1 MKLLFNEQVI
11 EFEKIPLVEEVLE
24 KINDLLQNDFY
35 FSHFIVDGK
44 EVLEAPGEFLKMNLR
59 AIESLEI
66 ISVSAKEFIN
76 NLLLSAEEYTK
87 RAVPHITT
95 LADEF
100 YNNPSSSSWAE
111 LNELFEGIQWLSTM
125 IETVDQS
132 VVRPSNWM
140 DVLTPTL
147 AMQAELGNFE
157 EALDNTDTVLIADM
171 LHFEILTVFE
181 ALSAEMKIAIDTEG
195 TRHDLN

>member
-11 EFEKIPLVEEVLE
+11 ELGQTLLVEEVLE
-24 KINDLLQNDFY
+24 KINAFLQDDFY

-44 EVLEAPGEFLKMNLR
+44 EVFEDPEAFLNMNST

-100 YNNPSSSSWAE
+100 YNNPSPSSWAE
-111 LNELFEGIQWLSTM
+111 LGELFEGIQWLSTM
-125 IETVDQS
+125 IETVEKS
-132 VVRPSNWM
+132 VVRPSNWSE
-140 DVLTPTL
+140 VLTPTL
-147 AMQAELGNFE
+147 AMQNELKNFE
-157 EALDNTDTVLIADM
+157 EALKNTDTILIADM
-171 LHFEILTVFE
+171 LHYEILPVFE
-181 ALSAEMKIAIDTEG
+181 ALAAEMKITIDTEG